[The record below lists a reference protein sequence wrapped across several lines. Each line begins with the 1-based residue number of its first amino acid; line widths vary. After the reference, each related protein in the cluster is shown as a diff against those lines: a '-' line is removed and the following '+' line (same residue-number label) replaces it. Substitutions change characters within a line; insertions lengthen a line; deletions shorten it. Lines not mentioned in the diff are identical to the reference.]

1 MGPIWLLIGLGLGAA
16 LAYFALRRT
25 HAVRVS
31 ELATRLTETES
42 QHLVAVARCSELE
55 QDGLRSAGDSKAEV
69 ARLEAE
75 LDAERRVAT
84 EKLEALTEVREELL
98 ARVGKSAGEV
108 LDGRGK
114 QLVEQLK
121 AELST
126 VKVEATADMGKRQKA
141 VEDLVKPLQDT
152 MKQMGEAME
161 KVDIDRR
168 RTHTELKEGLVAVTE
183 AQKELR
189 TETGILGR
197 ALRQPQTRGRW
208 GELHLRRLV
217 EAAGM
222 SPLCDFTEQ
231 THVDEDGKFLRPDL
245 VVHLP
250 GGKDIVVDSKAP
262 LAPYLEACEATD
274 ETTRAAH
281 MKMYARGMR
290 AHVKKL
296 ASKDYARQ
304 FESAPDFVLMYLPG
318 EHFFSAAVETD
329 PSLIEDALRD
339 CVLIATPTTLLVML
353 KTVAHSWQQ
362 EKVAEEAQAIASLG
376 QQMYDRLITYLNHVD
391 RVSKTL
397 NTLIKAQNDSVG
409 SLERMVLPTAR
420 RFPDLGAVATG
431 KELPSP
437 RQVNQT
443 AREVQARELDAVE
456 GEAARAE
463 QGDAGKPS
471 AGEGSDLEAA

>member
-1 MGPIWLLIGLGLGAA
+1 MGPIWLLIGLALGAA
-16 LAYFALRRT
+16 IALVALRRT
-25 HAVRVS
+25 HTSRVS
-31 ELATRLTETES
+31 ELTARLTETER
-42 QHLVAVARCSELE
+42 QRVIAETRCGELKQE
-55 QDGLRSAGDSKAEV
+55 SLRSAGVSNAEV
-69 ARLEAE
+69 ARLETE
-75 LDAERRVAT
+75 LEGERRLAT
-84 EKLEALTEVREELL
+84 EKLAALTEVREELL
-98 ARVGKSAGEV
+98 ARVGRSAGEV

-114 QLVEQLK
+114 QLIEQLK
-121 AELST
+121 AELSA
-126 VKVEATADMGKRQKA
+126 VKTEATADMGKRQQA
-141 VEDLVKPLQDT
+141 VEDLVKPLQET
-152 MKQMGEAME
+152 MKQMGEAMD

-208 GELHLRRLV
+208 GEMHLRRLV

-231 THVDEDGKFLRPDL
+231 THIDDEGKFLRPDM

-250 GGKDIVVDSKAP
+250 GEKDIVVDSKAP
-262 LAPYLEACEATD
+262 LAPYLDACDATD
-274 ETTRAAH
+274 ETARGAH
-281 MKMYARGMR
+281 MKMYARGVR

-304 FESAPDFVLMYLPG
+304 FDSAPDFVLMYLPG

-329 PSLIEDALRD
+329 PALIEDALHD

-391 RVSKTL
+391 RVSKCM
-397 NTLIKAQNDSVG
+397 NTLIKAQNESVG

-420 RFPDLGAVATG
+420 QFPNLGAVAANKG
-431 KELPSP
+431 LPSP
-437 RQVNQT
+437 RQVNQA
-443 AREVQARELDAVE
+443 AREVQARELDASE
-456 GEAARAE
+456 GEATEVER
-463 QGDAGKPS
+463 GDVR
-471 AGEGSDLEAA
+471 GELHDEGNTQEAA